1 MADSRCAGFGGGDSL
16 SPNCSGFEATDFDLI
31 QQSSVISR
39 DSDEKLAFGEF
50 IALVALMFSLVAM
63 SIDGMLPALPAIGA
77 DLLVSSPNDAQFVV
91 ASLFFGLA
99 FGQLLAGPLSD
110 SFGRKPIIYA
120 GFALFMAG
128 CLLSIL
134 APSFEWMIAGRT
146 LQGIGAA
153 APRIVTIA
161 LVRDQYEGRAM
172 ARVMSFAFSIFI
184 LVPALAPA
192 MGQAILLLAGWRAIF
207 TTFLLIAVVTSVW
220 FALRQPET
228 LAPERRSA
236 FSIRRILSAAGEVCT
251 TRVAIGH
258 TVAAGFIFAAFVG
271 YLSSAQQIFQQ
282 TYEVGNWFPAYF
294 ATLALSIGG
303 ASLINGRLVIR
314 HGMRKISMAAIQL
327 LTGLALVFLF
337 VVWSLEGVPPL
348 WLFMGFFISMF
359 FCVGLLFGNLNAL
372 SMEPLG
378 HIAGVGAAVVGFV
391 GTIISVPIGA
401 AVGQAYD
408 GTVMALSGGFSIFG
422 AAALITMRWA
432 QRSYP

>member
-1 MADSRCAGFGGGDSL
+1 VTS
-16 SPNCSGFEATDFDLI
+16 T
-31 QQSSVISR
+31 QS
-39 DSDEKLAFGEF
+39 DGELAFGEF
-50 IALVALMFSLVAM
+50 IALIALMFSLVAM

-77 DLLVSSPNDAQFVV
+77 DLSLPDPNDAQFVV

-99 FGQLLAGPLSD
+99 FGQLVAGPLSD
-110 SFGRKPIIYA
+110 SFGRKPIIHA
-120 GFALFMAG
+120 GLLLFMAG

-134 APSFEWMIAGRT
+134 SPSFAWMIAGRIF
-146 LQGIGAA
+146 QGVGAA

-172 ARVMSFAFSIFI
+172 ARVMSFALSVFI
-184 LVPALAPA
+184 LVPALAPSL
-192 MGQAILLLAGWRAIF
+192 GQAILLLAGWRAIF
-207 TTFLLIAVVTSVW
+207 TTFLLIALVTSVW
-220 FALRQPET
+220 FGLRQPET
-228 LAPERRSA
+228 LAPAQRSQ
-236 FSIRRILSAAGEVCT
+236 FSLKRILAAAREVCA

-258 TVAAGFIFAAFVG
+258 TVATGFIFASFVG

-282 TYEVGNWFPAYF
+282 TYAVGNWFPAYF
-294 ATLALSIGG
+294 ASLALSIGG

-314 HGMRKISMAAIQL
+314 HGMRKISMTAIRL
-327 LTGLALVFLF
+327 LSGLAVVFLL
-337 VVWSLEGVPPL
+337 VVWSLGGVPPL

-391 GTIISVPIGA
+391 ATIISVPIGA

-408 GTVMALSGGFSIFG
+408 GTLMALSAGFSIFG
-422 AAALITMRWA
+422 AAALLTMRWA
-432 QRSYP
+432 QRGDH

>member
-1 MADSRCAGFGGGDSL
+1 VTRNSPAAGQDSGGRL
-16 SPNCSGFEATDFDLI
+16 PLAEFVALI
-31 QQSSVISR
+31 
-39 DSDEKLAFGEF
+39 
-50 IALVALMFSLVAM
+50 ALMFSLVAM

-77 DLLVSSPNDAQFVV
+77 DLAVSDPNDTQLVV

-120 GFALFMAG
+120 GFVLFMGG
-128 CLLSIL
+128 CLLSFF
-134 APSFEWMIAGRT
+134 APSFEWMIAGRI
-146 LQGIGAA
+146 LQGVGAA

-172 ARVMSFAFSIFI
+172 ARVMSFALSVFI

-192 MGQAILLLAGWRAIF
+192 MGQAILLFSGWRAIF
-207 TTFLLIAVVTSVW
+207 TTFLLIALITSAW

-236 FSIRRILSAAGEVCT
+236 FSIRRILAAAGEVCT

-258 TVAAGFIFAAFVG
+258 TVATGFVFAAFVG

-282 TYEVGNWFPAYF
+282 TYGVGSWFPAYF
-294 ATLALSIGG
+294 AALALSIGC
-303 ASLINGRLVIR
+303 ASVINGRLVIR
-314 HGMRKISMAAIQL
+314 HGMRKISINAIHG
-327 LTGLALVFLF
+327 LTGLALVFLL

-348 WLFMGFFISMF
+348 WLFMCFFISIF
-359 FCVGLLFGNLNAL
+359 FCIGLLFGNLNAL

-391 GTIISVPIGA
+391 GTLISVPIGA

-408 GTVMALSGGFSIFG
+408 GTVWALAGGLSVFG
-422 AAALITMRWA
+422 AAALITMHWA
-432 QRSYP
+432 QRRGTFRVRKSLN